1 MVFLI
6 KVFFLCQNYIDMKKL
21 LRYYLFLLFFIGI
34 YSLHSQT
41 LTISSGG
48 NSGPSSG
55 TSWSISGNILTV
67 TGAAN
72 IKASVIAAALANG
85 NLTVVGTANNFAV
98 TVSEAITATGNNTLT
113 VGSAT
118 NTGTITFNAV
128 TSFAGPVNLY
138 GGSINMDQNMTC
150 TSSGSPILLQSTG
163 AIDIAASRTVQSNSG
178 NITLRSNSGGTV
190 LSNASSIIL
199 NSSSSLLSQGGNI
212 TLGGNFTGAQGTG
225 LYATSGNAPAIL
237 ISGGTISAAGGNI
250 KLYGKCNGSYDDGI
264 RLTGTINTTV
274 TGTIELYGE
283 AYGGLTGSTYF
294 GGVTFGTANTT
305 VSTENGNLTIEGIL
319 TNTNSSSA
327 SGLNFYRVAGGN
339 GSLSIQLLSK
349 TGNIQV
355 SGRKAPS
362 AASYGIGQCSQGDV
376 YIGSPKDNSWTATGN
391 IIMSLSSFDLAAS
404 TGIIFKTIGAL
415 NVEPYDASFNSS
427 LTFPFTNNS
436 SISGVSAF
444 TMGKASNTANITIG
458 APGISVAGPI
468 TLYGGALSLG
478 ANITST
484 AGGEIALYSDAA
496 LAGLSSAR
504 SMTTTGAFRYLPQGT
519 SFSSTVTFP
528 ITNLSL
534 VNITELQLGKSG
546 NTADITIGSSA
557 TIAGPISIYGGY
569 VNINGNLTS
578 SATGD
583 IFIKGI
589 AGTNPSIWVQ
599 SGKTITKSGGTG
611 TLTMQGHG
619 RVSNNGSITTSGTGV
634 LNVVFWSDFDNSNND
649 GGVSQFGTVSTNG
662 GHVWLGGSNSN
673 GGSYTWN
680 GLTVGDGPSIG
691 STGFNG
697 NAMDISGNITTNGG
711 DFLAWAGSAA
721 GSNIAGIANDG
732 SGDIVSVGSGDIV
745 LITDMVSGTA
755 GAAMYFTQSGGTFTL
770 VPHDGSFMSTFNWN
784 PAVQT
789 YVGSTADDY
798 NLQTGDF
805 NWLGIGELNSITSL
819 TIGYYN
825 GMLSNGT
832 PVEFTNSSNI
842 TFSTATTSAGAFN
855 LYGGAIAMNTS
866 LTTTSATN
874 GNISINGTSISGT
887 GNLAVAAGRN
897 ATLNV
902 SSTST
907 YDGIIS
913 GFGSG
918 ITKLG
923 VGLLTLTK
931 DHSFSGSTIISAGDL
946 QVGTGGSVS
955 QASSGS
961 ISNTTAVAVA
971 SGSKLILTPNE
982 NILFAAPISGAGGV
996 EIKGASGLYSGTA
1009 LTTTASL
1016 IASNVSVLEVLTRI
1030 TGGTFTGSAGS
1041 GNCGAYQKSYNAA
1054 TNTATLQF
1062 QQFVSPYT
1070 KVVFVTLE
1078 LINTTDVAIKGT
1090 GAAYRSGD
1098 YLGQNMA
1105 TIGGTTALTFPTN
1118 YGISQVFMSGK
1129 VNFTGALTYTGT
1141 TTLSNTTTSAT
1152 SPTTY
1157 SYISKGT
1164 QEITDA
1170 SSSFPSAIVNNG
1182 LVILNRTTTLTIAG
1196 DMSGT
1201 EDILQVGADV
1211 TFTGTNSHTGITT
1224 IDLNKTLNIGSG
1236 GSTGS
1241 MMGNIVNYGALTF
1254 NRTGSSSYSGVISGS
1269 GTVTK
1274 SGSGDLTLNN
1284 LNTYIG
1290 STTINDGR
1298 LILERDVPAT
1308 SSSGYSGIGAL
1319 VIQPSSNS
1327 FTSAVSYPIA
1337 GFTVSSSI
1345 GGLTIGKTTNSSN
1358 ITFANATTIAGPIT
1372 AYGGTITL
1380 NDNLTTTNNG
1390 NISLY
1395 SDNALGL
1402 SSARTITAAGT
1413 FTYASQGAS
1422 FLSPVTYP
1430 IPNLT
1435 LSCTGLTI
1443 GKSGNT
1449 SAISVA
1455 STTTINGPIT
1465 LYGGVLGLNSA
1476 LSTSNTNT
1484 GDISL
1489 NGSSL
1494 SGNANLTLAAGR
1506 TATLNLSSTTSY
1518 SGVISGSGSHLIK
1531 SGIGD
1536 LTLTGANTLS
1546 GTTTVSAG
1554 MLNLNRTEGSTLPD
1568 VANIIVSADINAS
1581 PGTLNFASN
1590 QTINNLSIAS
1600 NALCMVN
1607 PSKKLTVNGV
1617 LTNNGTFTINSGST
1631 LVQGTSS
1638 TISGSG
1644 NYDVLQNI
1652 TGSGGISPNGR
1663 FWYLG
1668 SPLSNGSSSALLSY
1682 TGDLVWKWNE
1692 SSFAYETVS
1701 TGQTLTQGKS
1711 YVLRS
1716 GQSTG
1721 VVHFLGTGLSN
1732 GTVTVPNLTR
1742 TGTSQQFRGCHLV
1755 SNPYPSYL
1763 DWDLVDKTNV
1773 STTMYVRTALGTNYN
1788 ILETYNSSG
1797 QIGTSISGPAMTRYI
1812 APMQGFW
1819 VKVTADNL
1827 TGSLTMSNSIRS
1839 HQASGVGLRSTPQD
1853 FPAFL
1858 RFNMIDGQ
1866 NKDQVIL
1873 LMSPDAA
1880 MTLDAFDSEKMSA
1893 SGFAQFYS
1901 TVNAKKLV
1909 INGMKNVKAKTSVP
1923 LTLEMPTSKSYTF
1936 QAEEFN
1942 IEDGLILLEDKQEGV
1957 IQDLTINPTYSFFG
1971 NAGTNA
1977 TRFVVHFQLAGAP
1990 VLVGGPMELESLGSD
2005 ELSTDNIQIVSNNQ
2019 GTVIIRLDEGFKPEG
2034 SIRIFDASGRLVEQ
2048 TDFKDQETTI
2058 QLNEKAG
2065 MYFVEVSAGKLM
2077 VKKKIVIN

>member
-1 MVFLI
+1 
-6 KVFFLCQNYIDMKKL
+6 MKKL
-21 LRYYLFLLFFIGI
+21 LASYLFLLFFLGI
-34 YSLHSQT
+34 YSIQSQT
-41 LTISSGG
+41 LNVISTGQTTSPGANWSLTG
-48 NSGPSSG
+48 N
-55 TSWSISGNILTV
+55 TLTV
-67 TGAAN
+67 TGTAN
-72 IKASVIAAALANG
+72 IRASVIVNALANG
-85 NLTVVGTANNFAV
+85 NLTVVGSTSTFSV

-178 NITLRSNSGGTV
+178 NIMLRSNSGGTV

-199 NSSSSLLSQGGNI
+199 NNSSSLLSQGGNI

-264 RLTGTINTTV
+264 RLTGTINTTG

-294 GGVTFGTANTT
+294 GGVTFGTENTT

-355 SGRKAPS
+355 SGRKVPS

-391 IIMSLSSFDLAAS
+391 ISMSLSSFDLAAS
-404 TGIIFKTIGAL
+404 TGIIFKTMGAL

-468 TLYGGALSLG
+468 TLYGGTLSLG

-546 NTADITIGSSA
+546 NTAGITIGSSA

-634 LNVVFWSDFDNSNND
+634 LNVIFWSDFDDDNDD
-649 GGVSQFGTVSTNG
+649 GGVSQQGTISTNG
-662 GHVWLGGSNSN
+662 GDVWLGGSSSN

-691 STGFNG
+691 TTGFNG

-711 DFLAWAGSAA
+711 DFLAWADSAA

-770 VPHDGSFMSTFNWN
+770 VPHDGSFRSTFNWN
-784 PAVQT
+784 PVVQT

-832 PVEFTNSSNI
+832 PVEFTNSSNV

-897 ATLNV
+897 ATINV
-902 SSTST
+902 SSTSS
-907 YDGIIS
+907 YDGIIN
-913 GFGSG
+913 GSG
-918 ITKLG
+918 SAFTKSG
-923 VGLLTLTK
+923 SGLLTLSK
-931 DHSFSGSTIISAGDL
+931 DHNYSGATTISGGDL
-946 QVGTGGSVS
+946 QVGSGGSVS
-955 QASSGS
+955 QASSGT
-961 ISNTTAVAVA
+961 ISNTTGVAV
-971 SGSKLILTPNE
+971 SNGSKLVLSPNE
-982 NILFAAPISGAGGV
+982 NITFTVPVSGDGGV
-996 EIKGASGLYSGTA
+996 EIKGASGLYRGTA

-1030 TGGTFTGSAGS
+1030 TGGTFTGGAGS

-1078 LINTTDVAIKGT
+1078 RINTTDVAIKGT

-1105 TIGGTTALTFPTN
+1105 TIGGTTASTFPTQ

-1182 LVILNRTTTLTIAG
+1182 LVILNRTTPLTIAG

-1211 TFTGTNSHTGITT
+1211 TFTGTNTHTGITT

-1254 NRTGSSSYSGVISGS
+1254 NRTGSSSYPGVISGS

-1274 SGSGDLTLNN
+1274 SGSGDLTFNN
-1284 LNTYIG
+1284 LNTYTG
-1290 STTINDGR
+1290 ATTINAGR
-1298 LILERDVPAT
+1298 LILEQDVPAS
-1308 SSSGYSGIGAL
+1308 SSSGFSGAGAL
-1319 VIQPSSNS
+1319 TIQPASTS
-1327 FTSAVSYPIA
+1327 FTNTVTWPIPGFPAVSSGLGGLTLGKSGNTANI
-1337 GFTVSSSI
+1337 TVSSATSI
-1345 GGLTIGKTTNSSN
+1345 AGPIEIYGGTISLGANLTTTNNGNVSIYSDNAIAGLTALRTVNAAGSFNYIPQSDSFSAPVTYPITNLNLTSSGLLIGKSANSAA

-1380 NDNLTTTNNG
+1380 DANLTTTNNG
-1390 NISLY
+1390 AISLY
-1395 SDNALGL
+1395 SDNALGGL
-1402 SSARTITAAGT
+1402 STARTLTAAGAFKYIPRATT
-1413 FTYASQGAS
+1413 FTAD
-1422 FLSPVTYP
+1422 VTYP
-1430 IPNLT
+1430 ITNLT
-1435 LSCTGLTI
+1435 ATSAGLTI
-1443 GKSGNT
+1443 GKTTNDKNITINADVTGGAGIELYGNNVNINANLKTTSGGAMYLKGITTIAAGKYIESNGNFTHDGNMTFKSTATATAAFGPLGGTFTTVSGT
-1449 SAISVA
+1449 STVERYIPAKRAYRFLSPSVTTA
-1455 STTTINGPIT
+1455 TTINQNWQENGGTTAGLGTHIT
-1465 LYGGVLGLNSA
+1465 GAGGATNGFDATATNNPSMFTYTNGSWSA
-1476 LSTSNTNT
+1476 VTNT
-1484 GDISL
+1484 
-1489 NGSSL
+1489 SS
-1494 SGNANLTLAAGR
+1494 
-1506 TATLNLSSTTSY
+1506 
-1518 SGVISGSGSHLIK
+1518 
-1531 SGIGD
+1531 
-1536 LTLTGANTLS
+1536 NTLS
-1546 GTTTVSAG
+1546 AGTAYRLMVRGDRTISLATNAPTATVTTLRATGVLKTGSHSPTLNQATDGYSFVGNPYQAPVDIKAVLATSTNMNSGVVYYWDPTLNTRGAYVTRTLSSVSTNAPSSDF
-1554 MLNLNRTEGSTLPD
+1554 TEILQPGQA
-1568 VANIIVSADINAS
+1568 VFVKNAS
-1581 PGTLNFASN
+1581 TGTPSMTFNESN
-1590 QTINNLSIAS
+1590 KSITSGA
-1600 NALCMVN
+1600 A
-1607 PSKKLTVNGV
+1607 GV
-1617 LTNNGTFTINSGST
+1617 FRATN
-1631 LVQGTSS
+1631 TSS
-1638 TISGSG
+1638 DYGLLRVNLKANANNQWTTIEG
-1644 NYDVLQNI
+1644 
-1652 TGSGGISPNGR
+1652 
-1663 FWYLG
+1663 
-1668 SPLSNGSSSALLSY
+1668 ALA
-1682 TGDLVWKWNE
+1682 V
-1692 SSFAYETVS
+1692 F
-1701 TGQTLTQGKS
+1701 
-1711 YVLRS
+1711 
-1716 GQSTG
+1716 
-1721 VVHFLGTGLSN
+1721 
-1732 GTVTVPNLTR
+1732 
-1742 TGTSQQFRGCHLV
+1742 
-1755 SNPYPSYL
+1755 
-1763 DWDLVDKTNV
+1763 
-1773 STTMYVRTALGTNYN
+1773 
-1788 ILETYNSSG
+1788 
-1797 QIGTSISGPAMTRYI
+1797 
-1812 APMQGFW
+1812 
-1819 VKVTADNL
+1819 
-1827 TGSLTMSNSIRS
+1827 
-1839 HQASGVGLRSTPQD
+1839 
-1853 FPAFL
+1853 
-1858 RFNMIDGQ
+1858 
-1866 NKDQVIL
+1866 
-1873 LMSPDAA
+1873 
-1880 MTLDAFDSEKMSA
+1880 
-1893 SGFAQFYS
+1893 
-1901 TVNAKKLV
+1901 
-1909 INGMKNVKAKTSVP
+1909 
-1923 LTLEMPTSKSYTF
+1923 
-1936 QAEEFN
+1936 
-1942 IEDGLILLEDKQEGV
+1942 
-1957 IQDLTINPTYSFFG
+1957 NPTYSWEVTQEDANKFSNLDEEVSFML
-1971 NAGTNA
+1971 NNTSLAIAMQSNPALTDELPIKLNTTRYTNYQWHFELTNYDGLTPYLFDA
-1977 TRFVVHFQLAGAP
+1977 QNNTFTQIENNTIVPFTVNGQEQTRFKIVFQNGTLNTPDFSNQMVLYPNPGKADSSFYLTGINNAKVSLYNLLGQNLP
-1990 VLVGGPMELESLGSD
+1990 V
-2005 ELSTDNIQIVSNNQ
+2005 
-2019 GTVIIRLDEGFKPEG
+2019 
-2034 SIRIFDASGRLVEQ
+2034 
-2048 TDFKDQETTI
+2048 ETTVDGATTKVKPSVGLSQGVYVVFI
-2058 QLNEKAG
+2058 TQEGKTAQVKWI
-2065 MYFVEVSAGKLM
+2065 VE
-2077 VKKKIVIN
+2077 

>member
-1 MVFLI
+1 M
-6 KVFFLCQNYIDMKKL
+6 CQNYIDMKKL
-21 LRYYLFLLFFIGI
+21 LASYLFLLFFLGI
-34 YSLHSQT
+34 YSIQSQT
-41 LTISSGG
+41 LNVISTGQTTSPGTNWSLTG
-48 NSGPSSG
+48 N
-55 TSWSISGNILTV
+55 TLTV
-67 TGAAN
+67 TGTAN
-72 IKASVIAAALANG
+72 IRASVIVNALANG
-85 NLTVVGTANNFAV
+85 NLTVVGSTSTFSV

-212 TLGGNFTGAQGTG
+212 TLGGNFTGAQGAG

-264 RLTGTINTTV
+264 RLTGTINTTG

-283 AYGGLTGSTYF
+283 AYGGLTGSDTYF

-362 AASYGIGQCSQGDV
+362 AASSGIGQCSQGDV

-391 IIMSLSSFDLAAS
+391 IIMSLSSFDLALS
-404 TGIIFKTIGAL
+404 TGIIFKTTGAL
-415 NVEPYDASFNSS
+415 NVEPYDASFNST
-427 LTFPFTNNS
+427 LTFPFTDNS

-468 TLYGGALSLG
+468 TLYGGTLSLG

-546 NTADITIGSSA
+546 NTAGITIGSSA

-634 LNVVFWSDFDNSNND
+634 LNVIFWSDFDDDNDD
-649 GGVSQFGTVSTNG
+649 GGVSQQGTISTNG
-662 GHVWLGGSNSN
+662 GDVWLGGSSSN

-691 STGFNG
+691 TTGFNG

-711 DFLAWAGSAA
+711 DFLAWADSAA

-770 VPHDGSFMSTFNWN
+770 VPHDGSFRSTFNWN
-784 PAVQT
+784 PVVQT

-832 PVEFTNSSNI
+832 PVEFTNSSNV

-897 ATLNV
+897 ATINV
-902 SSTST
+902 SSTSS

-913 GFGSG
+913 GSGSAF
-918 ITKLG
+918 TKSG
-923 VGLLTLTK
+923 SGLLTLSK
-931 DHSFSGSTIISAGDL
+931 DHNYSGATTISGGDL
-946 QVGTGGSVS
+946 QVGSGGSVS
-955 QASSGS
+955 QASSGT
-961 ISNTTAVAVA
+961 ISNTTGVAV
-971 SGSKLILTPNE
+971 SNGSKLVLSPNE
-982 NILFAAPISGAGGV
+982 NITFTVPVSGDGGV
-996 EIKGASGLYSGTA
+996 EIKGASGLYRGTA

-1030 TGGTFTGSAGS
+1030 TGGTFTGGAGS

-1078 LINTTDVAIKGT
+1078 RINTTDVAIKGT
-1090 GAAYRSGD
+1090 VAAYRSGD

-1105 TIGGTTALTFPTN
+1105 TIGGTTASTFPTQ

-1182 LVILNRTTTLTIAG
+1182 LVILNRTTPLTIAG

-1211 TFTGTNSHTGITT
+1211 TFTGTNTHTGITT

-1308 SSSGYSGIGAL
+1308 NSSGYSGIGTL

-1358 ITFANATTIAGPIT
+1358 ITFTNATQAAGPIT

-1380 NDNLTTTNNG
+1380 NTNITTTNNGDVSLYTDNAIGGLTASRTINAAGSFNYIPQSNSFAAAVTYPITNLNLTSSGLLIGKSTNTAAITFANATTVAGPITAYGGTITLDANLTTTNNG
-1390 NISLY
+1390 AISLY
-1395 SDNALGL
+1395 TDNALGGL
-1402 SSARTITAAGT
+1402 STARTLTAAGAFKYIPRATT
-1413 FTYASQGAS
+1413 FSAD
-1422 FLSPVTYP
+1422 VTYP
-1430 IPNLT
+1430 ITNLT
-1435 LSCTGLTI
+1435 ATSTGLTI
-1443 GKSGNT
+1443 GNTTNTKNITINQDVTGGAGIELYGANVNINSNLKTTNSGAMYLKGNT
-1449 SAISVA
+1449 TIAAGKYIESNGAFTHDGNMTFKSNATGTAAFGPLGGTFTTVSGTSTVERYIPAKRAYRFLSPSVTTA
-1455 STTTINGPIT
+1455 TTINQNWQENGGTTAGLGTHIT
-1465 LYGGVLGLNSA
+1465 GAGGATNGFDATATNNPSMFTYTNGSWSA
-1476 LSTSNTNT
+1476 VTNT
-1484 GDISL
+1484 
-1489 NGSSL
+1489 SS
-1494 SGNANLTLAAGR
+1494 
-1506 TATLNLSSTTSY
+1506 
-1518 SGVISGSGSHLIK
+1518 
-1531 SGIGD
+1531 
-1536 LTLTGANTLS
+1536 NTLS
-1546 GTTTVSAG
+1546 AGTAYRLMVRGDRTISLATNAPTATVTTLRATGVLKTGSHSPTLNQTANGYSFVGNPYQAPIDIKAVLTASTNMNTDVVYYWDPTLNSRGAYVTRTLSSVSTNAPSSDFTEILQPGQAVFVKNASTGTPSMTFNESNKSITSGAAG
-1554 MLNLNRTEGSTLPD
+1554 VFRATNTTSDYGLLRVNLKANVNTQWTTIEGALAVFSPTYSWEVTQEDANKFSNLDEEVSFMLNNTSLAIACQSDPSPTNELPMKLNNTRYTNYQWQFELGNYSGPTPYLFDTQNNTYTPIE
-1568 VANIIVSADINAS
+1568 NNTIVPFTVNGQELTRFKIVFQN
-1581 PGTLNFASN
+1581 GTLNITDFSS
-1590 QTINNLSIAS
+1590 QIVLYP
-1600 NALCMVN
+1600 N
-1607 PSKKLTVNGV
+1607 PG
-1617 LTNNGTFTINSGST
+1617 
-1631 LVQGTSS
+1631 
-1638 TISGSG
+1638 
-1644 NYDVLQNI
+1644 
-1652 TGSGGISPNGR
+1652 
-1663 FWYLG
+1663 
-1668 SPLSNGSSSALLSY
+1668 
-1682 TGDLVWKWNE
+1682 
-1692 SSFAYETVS
+1692 
-1701 TGQTLTQGKS
+1701 
-1711 YVLRS
+1711 
-1716 GQSTG
+1716 
-1721 VVHFLGTGLSN
+1721 
-1732 GTVTVPNLTR
+1732 
-1742 TGTSQQFRGCHLV
+1742 
-1755 SNPYPSYL
+1755 
-1763 DWDLVDKTNV
+1763 
-1773 STTMYVRTALGTNYN
+1773 
-1788 ILETYNSSG
+1788 
-1797 QIGTSISGPAMTRYI
+1797 
-1812 APMQGFW
+1812 
-1819 VKVTADNL
+1819 
-1827 TGSLTMSNSIRS
+1827 
-1839 HQASGVGLRSTPQD
+1839 ASGAIS
-1853 FPAFL
+1853 
-1858 RFNMIDGQ
+1858 
-1866 NKDQVIL
+1866 
-1873 LMSPDAA
+1873 
-1880 MTLDAFDSEKMSA
+1880 
-1893 SGFAQFYS
+1893 
-1901 TVNAKKLV
+1901 
-1909 INGMKNVKAKTSVP
+1909 
-1923 LTLEMPTSKSYTF
+1923 
-1936 QAEEFN
+1936 FN
-1942 IEDGLILLEDKQEGV
+1942 IEGISDAQVTLFTLLGQNIPVRIATNGKGMEVISKTSLSKGVYLVSITKEGKTSHV
-1957 IQDLTINPTYSFFG
+1957 KW
-1971 NAGTNA
+1971 
-1977 TRFVVHFQLAGAP
+1977 
-1990 VLVGGPMELESLGSD
+1990 
-2005 ELSTDNIQIVSNNQ
+2005 IV
-2019 GTVIIRLDEGFKPEG
+2019 E
-2034 SIRIFDASGRLVEQ
+2034 
-2048 TDFKDQETTI
+2048 
-2058 QLNEKAG
+2058 
-2065 MYFVEVSAGKLM
+2065 
-2077 VKKKIVIN
+2077 